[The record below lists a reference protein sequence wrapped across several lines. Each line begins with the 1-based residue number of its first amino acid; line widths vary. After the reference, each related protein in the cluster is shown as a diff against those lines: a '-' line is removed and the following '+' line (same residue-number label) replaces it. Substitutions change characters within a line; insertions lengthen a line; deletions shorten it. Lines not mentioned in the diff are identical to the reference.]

1 MAKKYYDENGNEVKV
16 KQKRGG
22 CLKWLLY
29 GFIVIVVLGAC
40 GAILDDGEEVTE
52 EQKTEETVEKE
63 EEKPEEDVS
72 EEESEPA
79 ENDAE
84 DEEEYEYDFD
94 DEEESEDTENEEFHK
109 NDDDVMIFDRYG
121 EVSLSVNTLVSKFS
135 KDMTDEIKKH
145 KDEFTNGA
153 VFRLAGPLVDE
164 YGNETK
170 KYVILVYYTQDTI
183 DKINVDNWPLNISDG
198 LYKTADGVIVHPAL
212 RDNKHAKTKVYE
224 GEQPEEYTY
233 SVNTEYEE

>member
-29 GFIVIVVLGAC
+29 GFIVMIVLGAC
-40 GAILDDGEEVTE
+40 GALLDDGEDNKNTVNEP
-52 EQKTEETVEKE
+52 KTEEDSKDDETKE
-63 EEKPEEDVS
+63 EEKDKQEKENSETKKKEEQEKKAKEQV
-72 EEESEPA
+72 EK
-79 ENDAE
+79 ENDGE
-84 DEEEYEYDFD
+84 IKI
-94 DEEESEDTENEEFHK
+94 SENE
-109 NDDDVMIFDRYG
+109 DGVMIFDQYG

-145 KDEFTNGA
+145 KDKFTNGA

-170 KYVILVYYTQDTI
+170 KYVISVYYTQDTI

-233 SVNTEYEE
+233 SVDSEYEE

>member
-16 KQKRGG
+16 KQKSRG

-40 GAILDDGEEVTE
+40 GALLGDGEEEVTE
-52 EQKTEETVEKE
+52 EQKPEEVSKDDETKE
-63 EEKPEEDVS
+63 EELETKKKEEQEKNAK
-72 EEESEPA
+72 EEQKE
-79 ENDAE
+79 ENDNE
-84 DEEEYEYDFD
+84 IKI
-94 DEEESEDTENEEFHK
+94 SENE
-109 NDDDVMIFDRYG
+109 DGVMIFDQYG
-121 EVSLSVNTLVSKFS
+121 EVSLSQNTLVAKFS
-135 KDMTDEIKKH
+135 RDMAEELKKY
-145 KDEFTNGA
+145 KDETKNGA
-153 VFRLAGPLVDE
+153 IFRLASPLVDE

-170 KYVILVYYTQDTI
+170 KYVLAVYYTQDTI

-212 RDNKHAKTKVYE
+212 RDNKHAETKVYE

-233 SVNTEYEE
+233 SVDSEYEE

>member
-29 GFIVIVVLGAC
+29 GFIVIIVLGAC
-40 GAILDDGEEVTE
+40 GAILDDGEEEDVTK
-52 EQKTEETVEKE
+52 EQKPEETVEKE
-63 EEKPEEDVS
+63 EEKPEEDSS
-72 EEESEPA
+72 EEKEEKSEPA
-79 ENDAE
+79 
-84 DEEEYEYDFD
+84 
-94 DEEESEDTENEEFHK
+94 EEESEDTENEEFHK

-170 KYVILVYYTQDTI
+170 KYVISVYYTQDTI

-233 SVNTEYEE
+233 SVDSEYGE